1 MDKINQHI
9 EKMLSYHDYVVVPQL
24 GGFVVQKQSAVIHAD
39 RITPPFSTI
48 GFNPLM
54 KHADGLLAIEIARTE
69 GITYR
74 KAVELIESEVDT
86 IKSRLTHT
94 GIFKIENL
102 GTIFKNET
110 GNIQFTPVE
119 KINFLPANLG
129 LSELH
134 ISPRKAKTDDE
145 RRKVSFTLPKA
156 STLRNAAA
164 AVLFFALLGISQQV
178 NDVKNTEYAD
188 LSSIAFANLPEVTV
202 TPNACPE
209 LSKTESPT
217 ETTVVINDADLY
229 HVVVASLPTQK
240 SADRLCNSLKDEK
253 YDCAHVLSPIKTY
266 RVVIQSF
273 NEKEEA
279 IKFMLKLRESDK
291 RFASAWVLCK

>member
-24 GGFVVQKQSAVIHAD
+24 GGFVVQKQSAEIHAD
-39 RITPPFSTI
+39 KITPPFSTI

-54 KHADGLLAIEIARTE
+54 KHADGLLAIEIARTQ

-74 KAVELIESEVDT
+74 NAVELIESEVEN

-102 GTIFKNET
+102 GTIFINET
-110 GNIQFTPVE
+110 GNIQFTPVA

-129 LSELH
+129 FDELH
-134 ISPRKAKTDDE
+134 ILPRKGKTEDD
-145 RRKVSFTLPKA
+145 RRKVTFTLPKT
-156 STLRNAAA
+156 STIRNAAA
-164 AVLFFALLGISQQV
+164 AILFFALLGTSQQV
-178 NDVKNTEYAD
+178 NYVKNTEFAD
-188 LSSIAFANLPEVTV
+188 LTTISFSNLPEITV
-202 TPNACPE
+202 TANSCPE
-209 LSKTESPT
+209 LRIEKSTLGTEAIT
-217 ETTVVINDADLY
+217 NDADLY
-229 HVVVASLPTQK
+229 HVVVASMPTQK
-240 SADRLCNSLKDEK
+240 TAERLCNSLKKEK
-253 YDCAHVLSPIKTY
+253 YDCAHVLSPIETY

-273 NEKEEA
+273 NDKEAA
-279 IKFMLKLRESDK
+279 IKYMLNLRETDT